1 MFEFVIIEET
11 SIERGIYM
19 LEKLEEIFPSLLRGN
34 KKDLILKKGYLWFTA
49 NNNEIIGIDKKEIS
63 MKEKQLLDTFLT
75 PYYGN
80 ESHSANTNREKQWR
94 QLLFED
100 KKEAWEFTPA
110 TYRFVYF
117 SLSES
122 IDPIA
127 FQEAIHGLFPHQVPI
142 IWENQLEGI
151 IIEESKPNLEDDISY
166 DQIIDVFMSDFYIN
180 ILFYV
185 GPFFTDLQK
194 SPVYYQWIKKSF
206 HTVHQYDKKSVMNY
220 VTAVPYLVSASLLAT
235 DYIMMIDS
243 ILKETDQ
250 DEELLKTIQIFLE
263 CNSNTSL
270 AAKKMYMHRNSL
282 QYRIDKF
289 IEKTNI
295 DVKQFE
301 GALSVY
307 LTLLLKK
314 KLKQSM

>member
-1 MFEFVIIEET
+1 MLEFVIIEET
-11 SIERGIYM
+11 NIERGIYM
-19 LEKLEEIFPSLLRGN
+19 IEKLEEIFPSLLRGN
-34 KKDLILKKGYLWFTA
+34 KDDLIPKKGYLWFTA
-49 NNNEIIGIDKKEIS
+49 ANNEIIGIDKKEINI
-63 MKEKQLLDTFLT
+63 KEKQLLDTFLT

-80 ESHSANTNREKQWR
+80 ESHSANTKREKQWR
-94 QLLFED
+94 QLLFENN
-100 KKEAWEFTPA
+100 KEKWEFAPD

-117 SLSES
+117 ALSES
-122 IDPIA
+122 IDPLA

-142 IWENQLEGI
+142 IWENQQEGI
-151 IIEESKPNLEDDISY
+151 IIEESKPTLEDDISY

-185 GPFFTDLQK
+185 GPFFNDLQK

-206 HTVHQYDKKSVMNY
+206 HTVHHYEKKSVMNY
-220 VTAVPYLVSASLLAT
+220 VTAVPYLVSASLLEK

-243 ILKETDQ
+243 ILQEADQ

-289 IEKTNI
+289 IEKTDI

-314 KLKQSM
+314 KLKQGM

>member
-1 MFEFVIIEET
+1 
-11 SIERGIYM
+11 M
-19 LEKLEEIFPSLLRGN
+19 LEKLKEVFPSLLWG
-34 KKDLILKKGYLWFTA
+34 KEDLTPKKGYLWFTT
-49 NNNEIIGIDKKEIS
+49 NNNEIIGIDKKEINT
-63 MKEKQLLDTFLT
+63 KEKQLLDTFLT

-80 ESHSANTNREKQWR
+80 ESPTNTNREKQWI
-94 QLLFED
+94 QLLFENN
-100 KKEAWEFTPA
+100 KEKLEAPPD

-117 SLSES
+117 TLSEP
-122 IDPIA
+122 IDPLA
-127 FQEAIHGLFPHQVPI
+127 FQEAIHGLFPDQVPI
-142 IWENQLEGI
+142 IWENQQEGV
-151 IIEESKPNLEDDISY
+151 IIEESKPTLEEDTSY

-194 SPVYYQWIKKSF
+194 SPHYYQWIKKSF
-206 HTVHQYDKKSVMNY
+206 HTVHQYEKKTVMNY
-220 VTAVPYLVSASLLAT
+220 VTAVPYLVSASLLET

-243 ILKETDQ
+243 ILQDTDQ